1 MIRWIDRMRVKWIS
15 SSAGC
20 IALVLLGCL
29 NGAFAQGWLPPTEDR
44 WFGEEVKTWSL
55 RQEHALAGLLLQA
68 TGPRSEIKGLAQCLH
83 AVAHRRP
90 EADRLCEDFMLN
102 NPAHP
107 SLPTVQLAYATYLLQ
122 EDRISEADLCLD
134 SLNWYR
140 LDWFEAQQYHYLK
153 GFLRLPVDT
162 SAAAAHWMQAVGSEG
177 PYGNPARYALLVLR
191 LRQHQAAAVRSLV
204 SELEKDSVFGPR
216 CVYPLAWAR
225 TMQGD
230 TLGVLRT
237 LDSLRGSLVQS
248 PDAKGLMR
256 LGMSLAYHAA
266 QSEAYTSFLR
276 ASVATGYSPTVD
288 DTLRWCSMLSLTASW
303 DTILSLVKG
312 LETWPDSVKS
322 TAYGMMG
329 WAWLAKAG
337 DAGPDRYKARAR
349 AAFQRITER
358 ELDGDWR
365 EKAFYLYA
373 KLSYEVGESPSN
385 FRALAAFLLQYPQS
399 KHREELSEY
408 LSDLAM
414 RAHHYQESLR
424 ILRSVSN
431 KTPRLQGLLQR
442 LYYQQGLAWF
452 NQRRYVEC
460 LPYLDSSLLYPV
472 DSNLRAATLFW
483 KSELYHKVGEYNQAL
498 LWMKNFVDFGCFTS
512 TLRDW
517 GCHTMAAH
525 YQLGHLS
532 FKLERP
538 AQAVRYLNQ
547 AVKAGQEMGAL
558 NEAEAAMHRDAYT
571 RLADAYLRD
580 GQIEAAIRQFN
591 YCIHDLQRDVDY
603 ARYQLAICY
612 GIQRNNE
619 RKRAELGSLVLQEP
633 PSDYRMYALMELAM
647 TCYQEF
653 SFDSALV
660 CIDLLRRGYPRHR
673 LAFVAMNLQGSVYLE
688 QEKDSLAMS
697 VFEEVIRDAAG
708 LPEAKDALF
717 ELRQWC
723 IRNNRPQKYL
733 DIASSN
739 GLLALQ
745 DDPRDSILYESAQYS
760 LDAGKFF
767 EALASYT
774 QYLQEYPGG
783 SFKANAL
790 YYRSVAAEK
799 VGDPAM
805 LRQDLE
811 ALLAMPQNLFT
822 ERAMLKLALV
832 YTGTKNLRGSGEVY
846 RKLLAGTFSQS
857 SRLEAVM
864 GLIRV
869 STLLKDYPTVD
880 SMMRRYSA
888 GPEWGRND
896 QDEMQWHAANA
907 SRYRG
912 QAAAAQRMLR
922 RLADSSSTE
931 WAARSLYDLASMA
944 YERKDYTVS
953 QDLLFDLTDRWPQF
967 SEWYG
972 RGLLLLADNLYAIK
986 EKEQAL
992 AVLRNLIEGREPDE
1006 WTRLAENRMK
1016 EWQP

>member
-1 MIRWIDRMRVKWIS
+1 MLRTHVSMRS
-15 SSAGC
+15 RL
-20 IALVLLGCL
+20 IANSVGWLGLFLLGWF
-29 NGAFAQGWLPPTEDR
+29 NGANAQGWRPPTEDR
-44 WFGEEVKTWSL
+44 WFGEEVKAWSL
-55 RQEHALAGLLLQA
+55 RQEHALAGLLLRA
-68 TGPRSEIKGLAQCLH
+68 TEPDPEIKGLAQCLQ
-83 AVAHRRP
+83 AVAARRP
-90 EADRLCEDFMLN
+90 EADQLCEDFMLN

-122 EDRISEADLCLD
+122 EDRISEASLCLD

-140 LDWFEAQQYHYLK
+140 LDWSEAQQYHYMR
-153 GFLRLPVDT
+153 GFLRLSVDT
-162 SAAAAHWMQAVGSEG
+162 SAAAAHWMQAAGSEG
-177 PYGNPARYALLVLR
+177 PYRNPARYALLVLR
-191 LRQHQAAAVRSLV
+191 LRQQQAASVLALV
-204 SELEKDSVFGPR
+204 SELETDSVFGPR
-216 CVYPLAWAR
+216 CSYPLAWAR

-230 TLGVLRT
+230 TLGVLQF
-237 LDSLRGSLVQS
+237 LGSQQIVLAQN

-256 LGMSLAYHAA
+256 LGMSLAYQAA
-266 QSEAYTSFLR
+266 QPEAYTSFWR
-276 ASVATGYSPTVD
+276 ASVATGFTPSVD
-288 DTLRWCSMLSLTASW
+288 DTLRWCSMLSLTGSW

-312 LETWPDSVKS
+312 LESWPDSVKS
-322 TAYGMMG
+322 TAYGVMG

-337 DAGPDRYKARAR
+337 ESGPDRYKARAR

-358 ELDGDWR
+358 ELDGEWR

-414 RAHHYQESLR
+414 RAHHYLESLR

-442 LYYQQGLAWF
+442 LYYQQGLTWF

-498 LWMKNFVDFGCFTS
+498 LWMKNFVDFGRFS
-512 TLRDW
+512 SQLREW
-517 GCHTMAAH
+517 GCHPMAAY

-547 AVKAGQEMGAL
+547 SVKEGQAMGAL
-558 NEAEAAMHRDAYT
+558 SEAEAAMHRDAYT

-591 YCIHDLQRDVDY
+591 FCIHDLERDVDY

-612 GIQRNNE
+612 GILRNND
-619 RKRAELGSLVLQEP
+619 RKRQELSSLVLQEP

-653 SFDSALV
+653 AFDSALA
-660 CIDLLRRGYPRHR
+660 CIDLLRQGYPRHR
-673 LAFVAMNLQGSVYLE
+673 LAFVAMNLQGSVFLE
-688 QEKDSLAMS
+688 QQKDSLAMA
-697 VFEEVIRDAAG
+697 VFEDVIREAAG

-733 DIASSN
+733 DIAGKN

-832 YTGTKNLRGSGEVY
+832 YSGIQNLRGSVDVY
-846 RKLLAGTFSQS
+846 RKLLSGTFSQS

-864 GLIRV
+864 GLIRA
-869 STLLKDYPTVD
+869 STLLKDYSSVD
-880 SMMRRYSA
+880 SLVKRHRA

-896 QDEMQWHAANA
+896 QDELEWHAANA

-912 QAAAAQRMLR
+912 QAALAQRMLR
-922 RLADSSSTE
+922 RLADSSLTE

-944 YERKDYTVS
+944 YDRKDYIVS

-972 RGLLLLADNLYAIK
+972 RGLLLLAENLYAIK

-1006 WTRLAENRMK
+1006 WTRRAENRIK